1 MEWSEFFVDYGPAF
15 FWLFVAVAAAIVE
28 SATCDLVSIW
38 FVPGA
43 LAAMIS
49 SFFVDWLWLQL
60 TLFLGLSL
68 VMLILMKVVFKK
80 YLPQSR
86 PTKMNADAMIGTHC
100 MVVDAI
106 DNLREAGSVKIK
118 GVVWSARS
126 TDDAVK
132 IEAGQL
138 VTVAEIAGV
147 KLICKPYTETK

>member
-15 FWLFVAVAAAIVE
+15 FWLFVAIAAAIVE
-28 SATCDLVSIW
+28 SATCDLVSVW

-49 SFFVDWLWLQL
+49 SFFVNWLWLQL

-68 VMLILMKVVFKK
+68 IMLVMMKVVFKK
-80 YLPQSR
+80 YLPQSK
-86 PTKMNADAMIGTHC
+86 PTQMNADAMIGTHC
-100 MVVDAI
+100 LVTETI
-106 DNLREAGSVKIK
+106 DNLHEQGSVKIK

-147 KLICKPYTETK
+147 KLICKPYTEAE